1 MWWETRDC
9 SIRRMNISSQ
19 TQSSRL
25 LRSSTILRRVGSAER
40 FEDVD
45 DVFHG
50 HWMIPWAH
58 RQPPQ
63 AGKVLP

>member
-9 SIRRMNISSQ
+9 SIPRMNISSQ
-19 TQSSRL
+19 TQSSR
-25 LRSSTILRRVGSAER
+25 RRRRQHDPQAGRVGQGL
-40 FEDVD
+40 EDLD

-50 HWMIPWAH
+50 HWMIPWAQ